1 MSHTYSLLLYHVV
14 FSTKDRRPLI
24 APSFESGL
32 HAYLGGIVR
41 ESGGQPL
48 NVGGVS
54 DHVHLLLQLPP
65 RLALAEVVRLV
76 KTNSS
81 RWCHERHDRHFEWQ
95 AGYAAFSVSESSR
108 DVVRRYIQG
117 QADHHRKQS
126 FQEELIAILNRHKI
140 AYDPKYLWD

>member
-1 MSHTYSLLLYHVV
+1 M
-14 FSTKDRRPLI
+14 
-24 APSFESGL
+24 
-32 HAYLGGIVR
+32 
-41 ESGGQPL
+41 
-48 NVGGVS
+48 GGVS

-65 RLALAEVVRLV
+65 RLALADVVRLV

-126 FQEELIAILNRHKI
+126 FQEELVALLNCHKI